1 MKKFAKLFA
10 VAFAAL
16 TVLTA
21 ASGCSART
29 PSTTDSFQK
38 LAQGQGFG
46 QIQDATSGYA
56 GATKA
61 IDATKTESDTQIVF
75 IQYPDDDSAQ
85 TEYQT
90 LKKQAAPN
98 GGGNTVDSATYNR
111 YIVTN
116 GELYYNIIRMDSTLL
131 FCQAT
136 DTNKDEVDNFVKA
149 IKY

>member
-38 LAQGQGFG
+38 LAKDQGFS
-46 QIQDATSGYA
+46 QIEDATASYSPA
-56 GATKA
+56 SKA
-61 IDATKTESDTQIVF
+61 ISAAKSESDTQLVF
-75 IQYPDDDSAQ
+75 LQYSDDSDAQ
-85 TEYQT
+85 DEYQA

-98 GGGNTVDSATYNR
+98 GGGNSVDSATYNR

-136 DTNKDEVDNFVKA
+136 DTNKDEVDSFVKA